1 MNWDRIEGKWEQAKG
16 ELKTKWNKLTDDDLG
31 SVAGKRDQL
40 VGKLQERYGILKDDA
55 ERQIDAWVA
64 AFDGGAE
71 DAKAKAKDNAEDLKS
86 KAEHTAADLK
96 TKAEHTASDFKAKV
110 VELKD
115 KAMDVAQD
123 LKSRA
128 LDVAQDAAYKVDELV
143 AEQRQASA
151 SADKPADK
159 ATPTSAAKKGA
170 PSPRSSNPD
179 L

>member
-31 SVAGKRDQL
+31 TVAGKRDQL

-64 AFDGGAE
+64 AFDNGTDE
-71 DAKAKAKDNAEDLKS
+71 AKAKAETTAEGFKA
-86 KAEHTAADLK
+86 KAE
-96 TKAEHTASDFKAKV
+96 TKAEDIKAKV

-123 LKSRA
+123 LKARA
-128 LDVAQDAAYKVDELV
+128 LDVAQEAAYKVDELV
-143 AEQRQASA
+143 SEQRQASKSDDADAKQGDPESTATRA
-151 SADKPADK
+151 SSPKQP
-159 ATPTSAAKKGA
+159 AKKKD
-170 PSPRSSNPD
+170 PSRSSNPN